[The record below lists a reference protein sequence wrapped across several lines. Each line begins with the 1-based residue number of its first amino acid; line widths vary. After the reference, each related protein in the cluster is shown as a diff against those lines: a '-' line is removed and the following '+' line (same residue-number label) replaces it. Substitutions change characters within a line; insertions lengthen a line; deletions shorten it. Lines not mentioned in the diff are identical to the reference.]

1 MRQDIQVLDR
11 VKSAYAS
18 LRPSERRV
26 ADYVLSDPDE
36 CTQCTISELADM
48 RSSPPC
54 STTRC
59 WGASPTSTGGRS
71 SP

>member
-36 CTQCTISELADM
+36 CTQ
-48 RSSPPC
+48 
-54 STTRC
+54 
-59 WGASPTSTGGRS
+59 
-71 SP
+71 

>member
-26 ADYVLSDPDE
+26 RTM
-36 CTQCTISELADM
+36 C
-48 RSSPPC
+48 
-54 STTRC
+54 
-59 WGASPTSTGGRS
+59 
-71 SP
+71 